1 MHFGLPGGGGGG
13 GGGWGKEAR
22 RQRGEGGKKEG
33 GGGGGGPRG
42 ELRRDSHFQELT
54 RQESV
59 FDSPQSQ
66 CGSGSIPLAVTAHSL
81 GRVSYRFPSN

>member
-1 MHFGLPGGGGGG
+1 MHFGLPGGGRGGEG
-13 GGGWGKEAR
+13 GVGWGKEAR

-33 GGGGGGPRG
+33 VGGSRR

-59 FDSPQSQ
+59 FDSPQFQ